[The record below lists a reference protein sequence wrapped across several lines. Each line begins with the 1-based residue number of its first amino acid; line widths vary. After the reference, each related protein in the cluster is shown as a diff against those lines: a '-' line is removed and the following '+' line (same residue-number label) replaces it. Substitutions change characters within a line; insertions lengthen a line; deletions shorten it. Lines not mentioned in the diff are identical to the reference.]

1 MMKKQRVVVAMS
13 GGVDS
18 SLTAAL
24 LLRQGYEVIGV
35 TMRLWSDPTL
45 PKTEEDSSKRAVDD
59 AKAVADAL
67 GIELHVVDYY
77 DLFAEKIVSYFIREY
92 QRARTPNPC
101 IVCNQELK
109 FGALLAKAREL
120 GADYLATGHYAQIT
134 YDEARDEYFLKKGL
148 DPKKDQSYVLYHMKQ
163 DVLRQFLF
171 PLGGMEKNETRRL
184 AEEMA
189 LPVAHK
195 KESQDICF
203 IPDNDYKGFLERHCP
218 KMFRAGKIIDMK
230 GNVLGK
236 HNGLARYTIGQ
247 RKGLGLVAPHPLYV
261 VGMDQKTNTLFV
273 GENKDLFIHDLIA
286 EDVSFVAKESPTE
299 PFVAEAKIRY
309 AAPPARAR
317 ITPMKNGRALVSFD
331 EPQRAMTPGQ
341 SVVFYDGDTVLG
353 GGIIREPI
361 REEK

>member
-1 MMKKQRVVVAMS
+1 MKKQRVVVAMS

-35 TMRLWSDPTL
+35 TMRLWNDPTL
-45 PKTEEDSSKRAVDD
+45 PKTEDTDNAQRAAAD
-59 AKAVADAL
+59 AQAVADAL
-67 GIELHVVDYY
+67 GIELHIVDYH
-77 DLFAEKIVSYFIREY
+77 DLFEDKIVKYFIREY

-120 GADYLATGHYAQIT
+120 GADYLATGHYAQIA
-134 YDEARDEYFLKKGL
+134 YDEERDEYMLRKGL

-163 DVLRQFLF
+163 DVLRHFLF
-171 PLGGMEKNETRRL
+171 PLGGMEKSETRRL
-184 AEEMA
+184 AEEMNI
-189 LPVAHK
+189 PVAHK

-203 IPDNDYKGFLERHCP
+203 IPDNDYKGFLRRHCP
-218 KMFRAGKIIDMK
+218 KIFRSGRIVDMN

-236 HNGLARYTIGQ
+236 HNGLVSYTIGQ

-273 GENKDLFIHDLIA
+273 GENKDLFVHDLLA
-286 EDVSFVAKESPTE
+286 EEVSFVAKNAPTE
-299 PFVAEAKIRY
+299 SFVAEAKIRY
-309 AAPPARAR
+309 AAPPARAK
-317 ITPMKNGRALVSFD
+317 ITPLSGNRAIVSFD

-353 GGIIREPI
+353 GGIISQPI
-361 REEK
+361 RE